1 MNSAEREMLDLL
13 KRLRGEHNVR
23 GLKTEF
29 EAEGARLEE
38 VLRQKE
44 LCMRADLAL
53 TLKIG
58 GCEAVSDM
66 RAAQAVG
73 VDALVAPMIE
83 SAFALRKFVDAARSV
98 FSPAELESMELRV
111 NVESAA
117 GAGEY
122 DAMLASE
129 RFDALSG
136 IVIGRKDLAL
146 SLGSDDVDDPRVAA
160 CCREIFRRTRA
171 TKPGARCSMGG
182 MISPAALPLLEEFAG
197 MVDSVETRKV
207 IYDLPAEGGAGAG
220 RALLAAAKL
229 GYAFE
234 ALWYRNKHAY
244 YQGVADA
251 DAGYLKRV
259 EKAEAM
265 L

>member
-1 MNSAEREMLDLL
+1 MNSAEAEMLELL
-13 KRLRGEHNVR
+13 RRLRGEHNVR

-29 EAEGARLEE
+29 EAEGVRLEE

-66 RAAQAVG
+66 RTAQAVG

-83 SAFALRKFVDAARSV
+83 SAFALRKFVDAAKSV
-98 FSPAELESMELRV
+98 FTQAERESLELRV
-111 NVESAA
+111 NVESRSGAA
-117 GAGEY
+117 DY
-122 DAMLASE
+122 DAMLAAE
-129 RFDALSG
+129 QFAALSG

-146 SLGSDDVDDPRVAA
+146 SLGSGDVDDPRVIA
-160 CCREIFRRTRA
+160 CCKEIFRKTRA
-171 TKPGARCSMGG
+171 ARPAAQCSMGG

-197 MVDSVETRKV
+197 MVSSVETRKV
-207 IYDLPAEGGAGAG
+207 IYDIPAEGGARG
-220 RALLAAAKL
+220 LFAAAKL
-229 GYAFE
+229 GCEFE
-234 ALWYRNKHAY
+234 TLWYRNRRNY
-244 YQGVADA
+244 YQAVADA
-251 DAGYLKRV
+251 DNVYLNRL
-259 EKAEAM
+259 EKAKAK